1 MELKAVIYANV
12 LMFRVGNFLS
22 VISSLF
28 ILVEKRRK

>member
-12 LMFRVGNFLS
+12 LMLRVGNFPS
-22 VISSLF
+22 VISLF